1 MKTEILYFEFVIV
14 IYRLI
19 IYLDQ
24 CPNCNIM
31 SGNKVFNV
39 FIASSGDITLER
51 KIVNEVCSGI
61 TDSILPNPT
70 GVSFKVIPW
79 ENIFNGSKTPE
90 ETMKRLADEC
100 DVLVCILFKRFSCLI
115 DQTGPDS
122 LKEFLL
128 AYDSW
133 KTLKKPKVLF
143 YFNEVKDTDVVEEH
157 RLNNVI
163 TLKEKL
169 GNDRLFFYED
179 FSAPQEFCE
188 RMHDQLMKT
197 VESI

>member
-1 MKTEILYFEFVIV
+1 
-14 IYRLI
+14 
-19 IYLDQ
+19 
-24 CPNCNIM
+24 M
-31 SGNKVFNV
+31 SDNKVFNV

-51 KIVNEVCSGI
+51 KIVSEVCSGI
-61 TDSILPNPT
+61 GDCLLPSPNSIS
-70 GVSFKVIPW
+70 VKVTPW
-79 ENIFNGSKTPE
+79 ENVFNGHETTE
-90 ETMKRLADEC
+90 EISNKLADEC
-100 DVLVCILFKRFSCLI
+100 DILVCILFKRFSCLI

-133 KTLKKPKVLF
+133 KTVKKPKMLF
-143 YFNEVKDTDVVEEH
+143 YFKEVKETDPVDPH
-157 RLNNVI
+157 RLKNVL

-169 GNDRLFFYED
+169 RNDGLFFYED

-197 VESI
+197 VEDME